1 MQQAPSWEANSSW
14 GRQELPQILWNP
26 MAHCHVHKSQL
37 LVPVLS
43 HMNPMYTL
51 WSYFFKIW
59 FNIGFLSV
67 PKSLGL
73 HTEMLYQFLISSIHA
88 TCPTFSFSVCPKH
101 IHTNCITSGLHC
113 ILKCKDYIAFLCF
126 VIPHKYSCVCM
137 VVYLHYRPAVT
148 YKRVSC
154 VTAVCCVYV

>member
-1 MQQAPSWEANSSW
+1 MQQALSWEANSSW
-14 GRQELPQILWNP
+14 GSQELPQILWNP
-26 MAHCHVHKSQL
+26 KAHYRVQKSQL

-43 HMNPMYTL
+43 QMNPVCTL

-67 PKSLGL
+67 PKSSGL
-73 HTEMLYQFLISSIHA
+73 HTEMLYQFLISCIHA
-88 TCPTFSFSVCPKH
+88 TCPIFSFSVCPKH
-101 IHTNCITSGLHC
+101 IHTNCITSGLHS
-113 ILKCKDYIAFLCF
+113 ILKWRDCIEILCL
-126 VIPHKYSCVCM
+126 ITSHKYLCICM
-137 VVYLHYRPAVT
+137 VVYFYYRPTVL